1 MQYSALIRKSFFKL
15 VCVICLLWPAFYN
28 GFPMIN
34 PDTGTYIS
42 SGIRL
47 DVPDDRSIGY
57 GVFILLT
64 SLDISLWFVIIA
76 QAFILIWLIDR
87 LAHKLL
93 GGRLNDFLLAAIML
107 TVSIT
112 TSAAWFIGQLTPDI
126 FAAILL
132 LAALLFFLNLDNRK
146 KAMTYGVLIFFLNA
160 VHNSNV
166 LIMLAL
172 SVILCL
178 YFYKKKW
185 KPYLAGAK
193 RLFLISA
200 ASYIVMSGVYLVDGN
215 GFGLSPMSH
224 MFLMSRMAENG
235 ILDDYLKQECSV
247 THYSLCDYQ
256 GKLGNRQWDFMWG
269 GDFPHAKE
277 GWIAK
282 KGEYNKII
290 RGALSKPKYAGMFV
304 LKSLEGTLKQLPLIF
319 IADGLSPE
327 LENTSVYN
335 SIQTHFGH
343 QLKEY
348 KSSLQSA
355 DALRGAAT
363 SANLLIVLFAFA
375 SGIAVLYVG
384 QKGKPEAS
392 ANTIQW
398 ELIFGITILYLIL
411 NAFITAT
418 FSTVV
423 VRFQGRVFWVL
434 PLLCILYLT
443 DRYLSS
449 GKDQQKV
456 SE

>member
-28 GFPMIN
+28 GFPMVN

-64 SLDISLWFVIIA
+64 SLNISLWFVIIA

-185 KPYLAGAK
+185 KSYLACAK

-200 ASYIVMSGVYLVDGN
+200 ASYIVMSGVY
-215 GFGLSPMSH
+215 
-224 MFLMSRMAENG
+224 
-235 ILDDYLKQECSV
+235 
-247 THYSLCDYQ
+247 
-256 GKLGNRQWDFMWG
+256 
-269 GDFPHAKE
+269 
-277 GWIAK
+277 
-282 KGEYNKII
+282 
-290 RGALSKPKYAGMFV
+290 
-304 LKSLEGTLKQLPLIF
+304 
-319 IADGLSPE
+319 
-327 LENTSVYN
+327 
-335 SIQTHFGH
+335 
-343 QLKEY
+343 
-348 KSSLQSA
+348 
-355 DALRGAAT
+355 
-363 SANLLIVLFAFA
+363 
-375 SGIAVLYVG
+375 
-384 QKGKPEAS
+384 
-392 ANTIQW
+392 
-398 ELIFGITILYLIL
+398 
-411 NAFITAT
+411 
-418 FSTVV
+418 
-423 VRFQGRVFWVL
+423 
-434 PLLCILYLT
+434 
-443 DRYLSS
+443 
-449 GKDQQKV
+449 
-456 SE
+456 